1 MATSVFTFGKPQS
14 AIRVGDNALTGRTGC
29 KVSIEIAV
37 RARGCKTVWMEGC
50 FSIKTITYYK
60 VVGCFS
66 GSMIGI
72 CGEFHHWGRF
82 GVMKRLLILNSKGGC
97 GKTTIATNLAGYYA
111 SSGTPTALIDNDP
124 QGSSKQWLDLRSQ
137 SLSAIHGVF
146 AGKPTPGGMTRAF
159 ALRVPVETKRVVI
172 DTPASMKRLEMM
184 DLLRNASAVI
194 VPLLPSAIDRHVTL
208 DFLNELTTLCRQMSL
223 QIPLGIVANR
233 VRLNTLSFKRLREML
248 DERGIPLVAYLRDAQ
263 SYVHAAEAGCSITEL
278 KPTAQKQELLQWTAL
293 VYWLESGR
301 IPPHLGKARSENNP
315 VPA

>member
-1 MATSVFTFGKPQS
+1 
-14 AIRVGDNALTGRTGC
+14 
-29 KVSIEIAV
+29 
-37 RARGCKTVWMEGC
+37 
-50 FSIKTITYYK
+50 
-60 VVGCFS
+60 
-66 GSMIGI
+66 
-72 CGEFHHWGRF
+72 
-82 GVMKRLLILNSKGGC
+82 MKRLLILNSKGGC

-159 ALRVPVETKRVVI
+159 VLRVPAETKRVII

-208 DFLNELTTLCRQMSL
+208 DFLNELTILCRQMSL
-223 QIPLGIVANR
+223 QIPMGIVANR
-233 VRLNTLSFKRLREML
+233 VRLNTRSFRSLREML
-248 DERGIPLVAYLRDAQ
+248 EDSEIPLVAYLRDTQ
-263 SYVHAAEAGCSITEL
+263 SYVHAAEEGCSVTEL
-278 KPTAQKQELLQWTAL
+278 KPPLEKRELLQWTAL

-301 IPPHLGKARSENNP
+301 VPPHLEKGQNRLTP
-315 VPA
+315 VAI